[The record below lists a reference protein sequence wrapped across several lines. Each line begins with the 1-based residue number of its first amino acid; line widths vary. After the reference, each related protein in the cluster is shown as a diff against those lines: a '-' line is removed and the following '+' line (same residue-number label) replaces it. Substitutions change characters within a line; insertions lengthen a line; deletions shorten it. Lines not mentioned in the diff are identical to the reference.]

1 MALAG
6 LLLGWAAVVL
16 GIIAIAGLAAFVVTS
31 SRHSVVVNPHAGFGP
46 PTGG

>member
-16 GIIAIAGLAAFVVTS
+16 GIIAIAGLAVFVVA
-31 SRHSVVVNPHAGFGP
+31 HAGPPKVTVGP
-46 PTGG
+46 GPR